1 RVLLGGEVLFEQ
13 GERGRDL
20 YILVSGR
27 LQAVVRQSNG
37 QTKVI
42 GEVSRGETVGEMAL
56 FTGEPRSASIV
67 ALRDSV
73 VVKVSQEAFQ
83 EMIRRHPTMVI
94 NIAKL
99 IIQRLKRLNLAEQ
112 LAYKVVNIC
121 LVPVSKGLDR
131 AGVARRLADELSRH
145 GKVLLLDA
153 AAVDEHFHSPGL
165 AQVAQTDQERY
176 QPLVAWLDEMEALHD
191 FVLYMADA
199 EPTEWTKK
207 CLRQADEILLL
218 ADAQASP
225 AFSAVERWLAEGDET
240 TPRKSQTLLLLHREG
255 GAQMTGRAAR
265 WLKQRQVKFHH
276 HLRWSIREDF
286 ERLARFLSGK
296 AVGLVLSGG
305 GAKGMAHIGV
315 YRALVENGVQFDLVG
330 GTSIGSVMGAFIA
343 QELSPEEIFER

>member
-27 LQAVVRQSNG
+27 LQAVVRQHNG

-165 AQVAQTDQERY
+165 AQAAQTDQERY

-191 FVLYMADA
+191 FVLYLADA

-225 AFSAVERWLAEGDET
+225 AFSAVERWLAEGEET

-255 GAQMTGRAAR
+255 GAQVTGRAAR
-265 WLKQRQVKFHH
+265 WLKQRRVKFHH
-276 HLRWSIREDF
+276 HLRWSLRKDF

-315 YRALVENGVQFDLVG
+315 YRALVESGVQFDLVG